1 MGAKHAKWF
10 VHSAKTTGWLRETEL
25 VPKTQGVVSALK
37 EVKFALNLFKHG
49 KVPLILHVADEVQE
63 ARALYEVVKSQ
74 GRDGAAG
81 IVQAERAPRGSTTP
95 SRRGSRRRAVKVA
108 YYKGCLASLSAKEL
122 DTSTQALALK
132 LGIELVGLS
141 VTMLRRRRHPRG

>member
-25 VPKTQGVVSALK
+25 VPKTQGVLSALK

-49 KVPLILHVADEVQE
+49 KVPLIPHVADEVQE
-63 ARALYEVVKSQ
+63 ARALYEVVKAQ

-81 IVQAERAPRGSTTP
+81 IVQTERALGRLEHGAGHEGEIAPE
-95 SRRGSRRRAVKVA
+95 AV
-108 YYKGCLASLSAKEL
+108 E
-122 DTSTQALALK
+122 
-132 LGIELVGLS
+132 
-141 VTMLRRRRHPRG
+141 